1 MLMICLFLS
10 IWVFW
15 LFVILGLLMG
25 FKARRA
31 VDDDVVFLTVPVP
44 GFVKNSLLDLC
55 EVSGVSFQRLVG
67 MLLVNGLRDAA
78 EVPKFELGGVV
89 DSFGGVSAYLRG
101 ERRLE
106 PCGQVS
112 CDKKPVDVLGFS
124 FCDVCGVCLK
134 V

>member
-15 LFVILGLLMG
+15 LFVILGWLMG
-25 FKARRA
+25 FRSRRA
-31 VDDDVVFLTVPVP
+31 VDGDTVYVTVPVP
-44 GFVKNSLLDLC
+44 GWVKNGLVDLAL
-55 EVSGVSFQRLVG
+55 VSEVSFQRLVG
-67 MLLVNGLRDAA
+67 LLLVNGLRDAEGLA
-78 EVPKFELGGVV
+78 LLEVDKPVEPLGGVL
-89 DSFGGVSAYLRG
+89 AYLRG

-112 CDKKPVDVLGFS
+112 CVKVPVEVLGSS
-124 FCDVCGVCLK
+124 FCDVCGVCLG